1 MKSYVKNSGN
11 FQFRCFSVFLGI
23 LDYIGELEYGNQVR
37 NKLLN
42 KKNKPASQQVYS

>member
-1 MKSYVKNSGN
+1 MSKTAEIFNSAV
-11 FQFRCFSVFLGI
+11 FSVFLEI